1 MVRLIIRIK
10 QIYDKFAADEM
21 TVYAAQASFFTI
33 IAAFPFIMLL
43 LTVVQIVPSVSQ
55 GELMEFIL
63 ALVPVGYKSVAFR
76 VISDLS
82 LKSPATMISVTAVT
96 ALWSSSRGM
105 MSIAKGLNRVQG
117 KVEKRWYI
125 VKRLIC
131 AGYTIVFILVCVLSL
146 GLLVFGTTI
155 QNFVLR
161 QFPLI
166 ARVTQH
172 IISLRTLLALAFF
185 MFVFA
190 GIYTYVP
197 DRKLSLKSQL
207 PGAMFTTAGW
217 ILFSMAFSLYFK
229 LFGGSNF
236 SYMYGSLTAIV
247 LLMLWLYGCICVL
260 FFGAER
266 KSSGA
271 RRGRGCDGKLRLS
284 PRFRRAPAPETT
296 GRNAGLPRR
305 GRHFSVSP
313 GQWCW

>member
-1 MVRLIIRIK
+1 MVRLVLRIK
-10 QIYDKFAADEM
+10 QIYEKLSPAQM

-82 LKSPATMISVTAVT
+82 LKSPATMISVTAIT

-229 LFGGSNF
+229 LFGGNNF

-260 FFGAER
+260 FFGAELNYYLEIYR
-266 KSSGA
+266 SEE
-271 RRGRGCDGKLRLS
+271 GK
-284 PRFRRAPAPETT
+284 
-296 GRNAGLPRR
+296 GL
-305 GRHFSVSP
+305 
-313 GQWCW
+313 

>member
-172 IISLRTLLALAFF
+172 IISLRTLQALAFF

-229 LFGGSNF
+229 LFGGNNF

-260 FFGAER
+260 FFGAELNYYLEIYR
-266 KSSGA
+266 SEE
-271 RRGRGCDGKLRLS
+271 GK
-284 PRFRRAPAPETT
+284 
-296 GRNAGLPRR
+296 GL
-305 GRHFSVSP
+305 
-313 GQWCW
+313 

>member
-229 LFGGSNF
+229 LFGGNNF

-260 FFGAER
+260 FFGAELNYYLEIYR
-266 KSSGA
+266 SEE
-271 RRGRGCDGKLRLS
+271 GK
-284 PRFRRAPAPETT
+284 
-296 GRNAGLPRR
+296 GL
-305 GRHFSVSP
+305 
-313 GQWCW
+313 

>member
-82 LKSPATMISVTAVT
+82 LKSPATMISVTAIT

-229 LFGGSNF
+229 LFGGNNF
-236 SYMYGSLTAIV
+236 SYMYGSLTAIWEIPLTKNAASHSGKGLHV
-247 LLMLWLYGCICVL
+247 L
-260 FFGAER
+260 
-266 KSSGA
+266 
-271 RRGRGCDGKLRLS
+271 
-284 PRFRRAPAPETT
+284 
-296 GRNAGLPRR
+296 
-305 GRHFSVSP
+305 
-313 GQWCW
+313 

>member
-1 MVRLIIRIK
+1 MVRLLIRIK
-10 QIYDKFAADEM
+10 QLYDQFAADEM

-82 LKSPATMISVTAVT
+82 LKSPATMISVTAIT

-229 LFGGSNF
+229 LFGGNNF

-260 FFGAER
+260 FFGAELNYYLEIYR
-266 KSSGA
+266 SEE
-271 RRGRGCDGKLRLS
+271 GK
-284 PRFRRAPAPETT
+284 
-296 GRNAGLPRR
+296 GL
-305 GRHFSVSP
+305 
-313 GQWCW
+313 

>member
-10 QIYDKFAADEM
+10 QFYDKFAADEM

-82 LKSPATMISVTAVT
+82 LKSPATMISVTAIT

-146 GLLVFGTTI
+146 GLLVFGNMIQAFMVSRFPIIADVTT
-155 QNFVLR
+155 
-161 QFPLI
+161 
-166 ARVTQH
+166 H
-172 IISLRTLLALAFF
+172 IINFRALWALMILIIFF
-185 MFVFA
+185 L
-190 GIYTYVP
+190 GIYTFVP
-197 DRKLSLKSQL
+197 DKSLKLRDQL
-207 PGAMFTTAGW
+207 PGAVFSTVGW
-217 ILFSMAFSLYFK
+217 MAFSFAFSLYFSHI
-229 LFGGSNF
+229 GGKNY

-247 LLMLWLYGCICVL
+247 LLLLWLYFCMCIL
-260 FFGAER
+260 FFGAEINYFW
-266 KSSGA
+266 KELFPG
-271 RRGRGCDGKLRLS
+271 
-284 PRFRRAPAPETT
+284 ETKE
-296 GRNAGLPRR
+296 
-305 GRHFSVSP
+305 
-313 GQWCW
+313 

>member
-1 MVRLIIRIK
+1 MVRLRIRIK

-82 LKSPATMISVTAVT
+82 LKSPATMISVTAIT

-217 ILFSMAFSLYFK
+217 ILFSMAFSLCFK
-229 LFGGSNF
+229 LFGGNNF

-260 FFGAER
+260 FFGAELNYYLEIYR
-266 KSSGA
+266 SEE
-271 RRGRGCDGKLRLS
+271 GK
-284 PRFRRAPAPETT
+284 
-296 GRNAGLPRR
+296 GL
-305 GRHFSVSP
+305 
-313 GQWCW
+313 

>member
-117 KVEKRWYI
+117 QVEKRWYI

-229 LFGGSNF
+229 LFGGNNF

-260 FFGAER
+260 FFGAELNYYLEIYR
-266 KSSGA
+266 SEE
-271 RRGRGCDGKLRLS
+271 GK
-284 PRFRRAPAPETT
+284 
-296 GRNAGLPRR
+296 GL
-305 GRHFSVSP
+305 
-313 GQWCW
+313 

>member
-82 LKSPATMISVTAVT
+82 LKSPATMISVTAIT

-217 ILFSMAFSLYFK
+217 ILFSMAISLYFK
-229 LFGGSNF
+229 LFGGNNF

-260 FFGAER
+260 FFGAELNYYLEIYR
-266 KSSGA
+266 SEE
-271 RRGRGCDGKLRLS
+271 GK
-284 PRFRRAPAPETT
+284 
-296 GRNAGLPRR
+296 GL
-305 GRHFSVSP
+305 
-313 GQWCW
+313 

>member
-229 LFGGSNF
+229 LFGGNNF

-260 FFGAER
+260 FFGAELNYYLEIFR
-266 KSSGA
+266 SEE
-271 RRGRGCDGKLRLS
+271 GK
-284 PRFRRAPAPETT
+284 
-296 GRNAGLPRR
+296 GL
-305 GRHFSVSP
+305 
-313 GQWCW
+313 

>member
-1 MVRLIIRIK
+1 
-10 QIYDKFAADEM
+10 
-21 TVYAAQASFFTI
+21 
-33 IAAFPFIMLL
+33 
-43 LTVVQIVPSVSQ
+43 
-55 GELMEFIL
+55 
-63 ALVPVGYKSVAFR
+63 
-76 VISDLS
+76 
-82 LKSPATMISVTAVT
+82 
-96 ALWSSSRGM
+96 M

-229 LFGGSNF
+229 LFGGNNF

-260 FFGAER
+260 FFGAELNYYLEIYR
-266 KSSGA
+266 SEE
-271 RRGRGCDGKLRLS
+271 GK
-284 PRFRRAPAPETT
+284 
-296 GRNAGLPRR
+296 GL
-305 GRHFSVSP
+305 
-313 GQWCW
+313 

>member
-155 QNFVLR
+155 QNFVLL

-229 LFGGSNF
+229 LFGGNNF

-260 FFGAER
+260 FFGAELNYYLEIYR
-266 KSSGA
+266 SEE
-271 RRGRGCDGKLRLS
+271 GK
-284 PRFRRAPAPETT
+284 
-296 GRNAGLPRR
+296 GL
-305 GRHFSVSP
+305 
-313 GQWCW
+313 

>member
-82 LKSPATMISVTAVT
+82 LKSPATMISVTAIT

-146 GLLVFGTTI
+146 GLLVFGTMI

-229 LFGGSNF
+229 LFGGNNF

-260 FFGAER
+260 FFGAELNYYLEIYR
-266 KSSGA
+266 SEE
-271 RRGRGCDGKLRLS
+271 GK
-284 PRFRRAPAPETT
+284 
-296 GRNAGLPRR
+296 GL
-305 GRHFSVSP
+305 
-313 GQWCW
+313 

>member
-76 VISDLS
+76 VICDLS

-229 LFGGSNF
+229 LFGGNNF

-260 FFGAER
+260 FFGAELNYYLEIYR
-266 KSSGA
+266 SEE
-271 RRGRGCDGKLRLS
+271 GK
-284 PRFRRAPAPETT
+284 
-296 GRNAGLPRR
+296 GL
-305 GRHFSVSP
+305 
-313 GQWCW
+313 

>member
-82 LKSPATMISVTAVT
+82 LKSPATMISVTAIT

-117 KVEKRWYI
+117 TVEKRWYI

-229 LFGGSNF
+229 LFGGNNF

-260 FFGAER
+260 FFGAELNYYLEIYR
-266 KSSGA
+266 SEE
-271 RRGRGCDGKLRLS
+271 GK
-284 PRFRRAPAPETT
+284 
-296 GRNAGLPRR
+296 GL
-305 GRHFSVSP
+305 
-313 GQWCW
+313 

>member
-55 GELMEFIL
+55 GELMDFIL

-82 LKSPATMISVTAVT
+82 LKSPATMISVTAIT

-229 LFGGSNF
+229 LFGGNNF

-260 FFGAER
+260 FFGAELNYYLEIYR
-266 KSSGA
+266 SEE
-271 RRGRGCDGKLRLS
+271 GK
-284 PRFRRAPAPETT
+284 
-296 GRNAGLPRR
+296 GL
-305 GRHFSVSP
+305 
-313 GQWCW
+313 

>member
-43 LTVVQIVPSVSQ
+43 LTVVQLVPSVSQ

-82 LKSPATMISVTAVT
+82 LKSPATMISVTAIT

-229 LFGGSNF
+229 LFGGNNF

-260 FFGAER
+260 FFGAELNYYLEIYR
-266 KSSGA
+266 SEE
-271 RRGRGCDGKLRLS
+271 GK
-284 PRFRRAPAPETT
+284 
-296 GRNAGLPRR
+296 GL
-305 GRHFSVSP
+305 
-313 GQWCW
+313 

>member
-10 QIYDKFAADEM
+10 QIYDKFATDEM

-82 LKSPATMISVTAVT
+82 LKSPATMISVTAIT

-229 LFGGSNF
+229 LFGGNNF

-260 FFGAER
+260 FFGAELNYYLEIYR
-266 KSSGA
+266 SEE
-271 RRGRGCDGKLRLS
+271 GK
-284 PRFRRAPAPETT
+284 
-296 GRNAGLPRR
+296 GL
-305 GRHFSVSP
+305 
-313 GQWCW
+313 

>member
-146 GLLVFGTTI
+146 GLLVFGTMI

-229 LFGGSNF
+229 LFGGNNF

-260 FFGAER
+260 FFGAELNYYLEIYR
-266 KSSGA
+266 SEE
-271 RRGRGCDGKLRLS
+271 GK
-284 PRFRRAPAPETT
+284 
-296 GRNAGLPRR
+296 GL
-305 GRHFSVSP
+305 
-313 GQWCW
+313 

>member
-55 GELMEFIL
+55 GELMDFIL

-229 LFGGSNF
+229 LFGGNNF

-260 FFGAER
+260 FFGAELNYYLEIYR
-266 KSSGA
+266 SEE
-271 RRGRGCDGKLRLS
+271 GK
-284 PRFRRAPAPETT
+284 
-296 GRNAGLPRR
+296 GL
-305 GRHFSVSP
+305 
-313 GQWCW
+313 

>member
-82 LKSPATMISVTAVT
+82 LKSPATMISVTAIT

-185 MFVFA
+185 MFVFD

-229 LFGGSNF
+229 LFGGNNF

-260 FFGAER
+260 FFGAELNYYLEIYR
-266 KSSGA
+266 SEE
-271 RRGRGCDGKLRLS
+271 GK
-284 PRFRRAPAPETT
+284 
-296 GRNAGLPRR
+296 GL
-305 GRHFSVSP
+305 
-313 GQWCW
+313 

>member
-82 LKSPATMISVTAVT
+82 LKSPATMISVTAIT

-146 GLLVFGTTI
+146 GLLVFGT
-155 QNFVLR
+155 
-161 QFPLI
+161 
-166 ARVTQH
+166 
-172 IISLRTLLALAFF
+172 
-185 MFVFA
+185 
-190 GIYTYVP
+190 
-197 DRKLSLKSQL
+197 
-207 PGAMFTTAGW
+207 
-217 ILFSMAFSLYFK
+217 
-229 LFGGSNF
+229 
-236 SYMYGSLTAIV
+236 
-247 LLMLWLYGCICVL
+247 
-260 FFGAER
+260 
-266 KSSGA
+266 SS
-271 RRGRGCDGKLRLS
+271 
-284 PRFRRAPAPETT
+284 
-296 GRNAGLPRR
+296 
-305 GRHFSVSP
+305 H
-313 GQWCW
+313 

>member
-1 MVRLIIRIK
+1 MIIRIK

-229 LFGGSNF
+229 LFGGNNF

-260 FFGAER
+260 FFGAELNYYLEIYR
-266 KSSGA
+266 SEE
-271 RRGRGCDGKLRLS
+271 GK
-284 PRFRRAPAPETT
+284 
-296 GRNAGLPRR
+296 GL
-305 GRHFSVSP
+305 
-313 GQWCW
+313 